1 MPTPSLRNFPR
12 ALAKRVA
19 SLLLLSLAFA
29 FACSSAR
36 AQAIG
41 ANRGDI
47 GATGGTGVI
56 QGHIVS
62 PTGKMPATR
71 VRVTLSSTNGG
82 VRSATADDD
91 GNFTF
96 GGIEPGPYDLV
107 IDAGKDYEPGRE
119 SVFVEGSQPIYNVPI
134 YLRLKPEANP
144 ALAAVPKPALDLYAK
159 ALDAERKND
168 NARAASLLG
177 EAITQYPQFGLAH
190 GELGMLYLKTNQPD
204 KAVEELKA
212 AQKALPDD
220 PQIEFSYGFALEG
233 KGDYVEAEKHLRRA
247 VKRMDKNA
255 QAHMYLGLAIMRQK
269 GADDSERQ
277 AKIEEAEREFQQ
289 TVKLGG
295 DPGGLVHYYLGGIY
309 WSKREYR
316 KAADELELYLK
327 ASPKAANAEQDD
339 QRVARQ
345 EVRKRIALDY
355 VESRRVGR
363 DWRPRRT
370 A

>member
-1 MPTPSLRNFPR
+1 MPTSFMLTLSLRNLSR
-12 ALAKRVA
+12 ALTRRVTP
-19 SLLLLSLAFA
+19 LLLLSLALA
-29 FACSSAR
+29 FATSPAR

-62 PTGKMPATR
+62 PSGKLPATR
-71 VRVTLSSTNGG
+71 IRVTLSSTNGG
-82 VRSATADDD
+82 VRSTAADDD

-96 GGIEPGPYDLV
+96 SGIEPGPHDLL
-107 IDAGKDYEPGRE
+107 IDAGKDYETGRE

-144 ALAAVPKPALDLYAK
+144 ALAGVPKPALDLYSK

-168 NARAASLLG
+168 DAKAASLLTD
-177 EAITQYPQFGLAH
+177 AVAQYPQFGLAH
-190 GELGMLYLKTNQPD
+190 GELGLLYLKTNQLD
-204 KAVEELKA
+204 KAVGELKV

-220 PQIEFSYGFALEG
+220 PQIAFNYGFALEG
-233 KGDYVEAEKHLRRA
+233 KSDYEEAEKQLRRA

-255 QAHMYLGLAIMRQK
+255 QAHMYLGIALMRQK
-269 GADDSERQ
+269 GTDDAERQ

-289 TVKLGG
+289 SVKLGG

-309 WSKREYR
+309 WSKRDYK

-327 ASPKAANAEQDD
+327 ASPKAANAEQ
-339 QRVARQ
+339 
-345 EVRKRIALDY
+345 VRATIKDLRAKK
-355 VESRRVGR
+355 
-363 DWRPRRT
+363 
-370 A
+370 